1 MPTKDSEQEPPPTHT
16 TSNRSERK
24 AVVTREG
31 FMTSVI
37 RQVCAAHHLL
47 VAWELDLDG
56 SGFERRMLMKLRSDL
71 EQLSRHIGDD
81 VPQPAHKSQSGAW
94 SVKRAIG
101 ASHGT
106 AGWTCKAA
114 CHAADLER
122 LRSARRSLHRE
133 LVGAVQVKFSNQCL
147 KGLIAV
153 PKRFA
158 CIASTVTLIQGRT

>member
-81 VPQPAHKSQSGAW
+81 VPQPAHKSQSGAV
-94 SVKRAIG
+94 SVERAMG

-106 AGWTCKAA
+106 TGWVCKATS
-114 CHAADLER
+114 HEADLVR
-122 LRSARRSLHRE
+122 LTSARRGRHRD
-133 LVGAVQVKFSNQCL
+133 LLAAVQVSIPN
-147 KGLIAV
+147 
-153 PKRFA
+153 
-158 CIASTVTLIQGRT
+158 